1 MSRLHKLGIDR
12 RGWGACIMDISSI
25 PGAARDWVD
34 GVKRS
39 WGPGLFYRPQ
49 EDNIVGREQ
58 NGNESQRP

>member
-1 MSRLHKLGIDR
+1 
-12 RGWGACIMDISSI
+12 MDISSI